1 MSTVSGFPT
10 TIIKFG
16 VPSTPSLGAWI
27 NGGAPIGNIKPGRYL
42 VTMNTAIAPVTG
54 GSTIQATT
62 FVCTQIAGFGNVGS
76 VSLVQTQQTGST
88 GAGITSRHSTSNV
101 VTITADTNLYIY
113 VGATVS
119 AGNFI
124 SSNSVQDS
132 LSNNITFIK
141 LG

>member
-1 MSTVSGFPT
+1 MSTVSGFPS

-16 VPSTPSLGAWI
+16 VPSTPSLGAYI
-27 NGGAPIGNIKPGRYL
+27 NNGNPIGSIKAGRYL

-76 VSLVQTQQTGST
+76 ISLVQTQQTGST
-88 GAGITSRHSTSNV
+88 GAGITSRHSCSNIV
-101 VTITADTNLYIY
+101 NISSDTQLYIY

>member
-1 MSTVSGFPT
+1 MASVSGFPT
-10 TIIKFG
+10 TVIKFG
-16 VPSTPSLGAWI
+16 VPSTPSLGGWI
-27 NGGAPIGNIKPGRYL
+27 NNGNPIGSIKAGRYL
-42 VTMNTAIAPVTG
+42 VIMNTAISPVTG

-62 FVCTQIAGFGNVGS
+62 FVCTQIAVYGNVGS
-76 VSLVQTQQTGST
+76 ISLVQTQQTGTT
-88 GAGITSRHSTSNV
+88 GAGITSRHSSSNV
-101 VTITADTNLYIY
+101 VTITADTQLYIY

-141 LG
+141 MG